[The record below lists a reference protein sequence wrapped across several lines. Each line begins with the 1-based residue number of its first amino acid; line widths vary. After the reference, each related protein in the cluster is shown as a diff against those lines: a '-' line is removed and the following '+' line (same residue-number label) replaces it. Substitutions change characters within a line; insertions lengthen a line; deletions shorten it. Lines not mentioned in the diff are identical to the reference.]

1 MIATLIKGIIVLL
14 LAFPLSLLALFS
26 IPVERSGRL
35 YHWSAY
41 AWSRI
46 ILRIFR
52 IKVNVRGLE
61 HIRGKDR
68 VIYVANHASWFDIP
82 AMVVGIP
89 DQIRI
94 VFKKELTVVPI
105 WGWALK
111 WGPYIEIDRSNAK
124 DALKSLEK
132 AAAQM
137 RKGASVLLFAE
148 GTRTKDGKLQPFKRG
163 AFALAVR
170 SGVPVIP
177 VAINNSFRIL
187 PKGSLRVHPADIE
200 LVLDQPIE
208 TEGIGGKDAERVLM
222 DKVHQ
227 AIEKNFVEP
236 V

>member
-1 MIATLIKGIIVLL
+1 MIMTLIKGVIVLL
-14 LAFPLSLLALFS
+14 LAIPLSLLALFS

-46 ILRIFR
+46 ILRLYG

-61 HIRGKDR
+61 HIQNKER

-94 VFKKELTVVPI
+94 VFKKELTIVPI

-111 WGPYIEIDRSNAK
+111 WGPYIAIDRSNAK
-124 DALKSLEK
+124 DALKSLDK
-132 AAAQM
+132 AADQI
-137 RKGASVLLFAE
+137 RGGASVLLFAE

-170 SGVPVIP
+170 SGVPVVP

-187 PKGSLRVHPADIE
+187 PKGSLRIQPADIE
-200 LVLDQPIE
+200 IVLDRSIE
-208 TEGIGGKDAERVLM
+208 TEGFGGKDAERALM

-236 V
+236 

>member
-1 MIATLIKGIIVLL
+1 MIMTVLKGIFVLL
-14 LAFPLSLLALFS
+14 LAIPLSLLALFS
-26 IPVERSGRL
+26 IPVERTGRL
-35 YHWSAY
+35 YHWSAF
-41 AWSRI
+41 AWSKI
-46 ILRIFR
+46 ILRVFG
-52 IKVNVRGLE
+52 IKVKVRGLE
-61 HIRGKDR
+61 HVQNKER

-82 AMVVGIP
+82 AMIVGIP

-111 WGPYIEIDRSNAK
+111 FGPYIEIDRSNAK
-124 DALKSLEK
+124 DALKSLDK
-132 AAAQM
+132 AAAQI
-137 RKGASVLLFAE
+137 RGGASVLLFAE

-170 SGVPVIP
+170 SGIPVIP

-187 PKGSLRVHPADIE
+187 PKGSLRIQPADIE
-200 LVLDQPIE
+200 LVLDLPIE
-208 TEGIGGKDAERVLM
+208 TEGLGGKDAERTLM

-236 V
+236 A

>member
-1 MIATLIKGIIVLL
+1 MIMTLLKGIAVLL
-14 LAFPLSLLALFS
+14 LAIPLSLLALVS
-26 IPVERSGRL
+26 IPLDRSGRL
-35 YHWSAY
+35 YHWSAF
-41 AWSRI
+41 AWSKC
-46 ILRIFR
+46 ILWIFR
-52 IKVNVRGLE
+52 IKVRVRGLE
-61 HIRGKDR
+61 HIKGKDR

-82 AMVVGIP
+82 AMAVGIP

-132 AAAQM
+132 AADQM

-177 VAINNSFRIL
+177 VAINNSFHIL

-200 LVLDQPIE
+200 LVLDRAIE
-208 TEGIGGKDAERVLM
+208 IEATAGKDAERNLM
-222 DKVHQ
+222 EKVHQ

>member
-1 MIATLIKGIIVLL
+1 MIVTLIKGIIVLL
-14 LAFPLSLLALFS
+14 LAIPLSLLALFS
-26 IPVERSGRL
+26 IPVERTGRL

-41 AWSRI
+41 AWSRT
-46 ILRIFR
+46 ILWIFR
-52 IKVNVRGLE
+52 IKVKVRGLE
-61 HIRGKDR
+61 HIEGKER

-82 AMVVGIP
+82 AMVVGVP

-124 DALKSLEK
+124 DALKSLDK
-132 AAAQM
+132 AADQM

-187 PKGSLRVHPADIE
+187 PKGSLRVQPADIE

-208 TEGIGGKDAERVLM
+208 TSGIGGKDAELTLM

>member
-1 MIATLIKGIIVLL
+1 MIVTIVKGIIVLL
-14 LAFPLSLLALFS
+14 LAIPFSLLALFS
-26 IPVERSGRL
+26 IPLERSGRL

-41 AWSRI
+41 AWSKI
-46 ILRIFR
+46 ILWIF
-52 IKVNVRGLE
+52 KVKVMVRGLE
-61 HIRGKDR
+61 HIQGKEH

-82 AMVVGIP
+82 AMITGIP

-94 VFKKELTVVPI
+94 VFKRELTVVPI

-111 WGPYIEIDRSNAK
+111 WGPYIEIDRTNAK
-124 DALKSLEK
+124 DALKSLDK
-132 AAAQM
+132 AAAQI

-163 AFALAVR
+163 AFALAAR
-170 SGVPVIP
+170 SGVPVVP

-187 PKGSLRVHPADIE
+187 PKGSLRIRPADIE

-208 TEGIGGKDAERVLM
+208 TVGMGGKDAERTLM